1 MNNTPLISLIM
12 SVYNGEEYLSETLD
26 SILAQ
31 DFPDWEL
38 IAVNDCSTDSTRNI
52 LEEYAKKD
60 GRIKVLNN
68 EKNLKLPSSLNKAL
82 LDSCGKYAARMDADD
97 ICLPDRLSKQYDFM
111 ERNPDADISS
121 PRYMTLKDGKVRS
134 GGGGG
139 KCDTDSVRALLLVT
153 NPVLHPGVIAKS
165 EVMKKLL
172 YDTTRTCTEDLE
184 LWTRAAAL
192 GYKIKIQDEYL
203 LIYRLHEKQI
213 THTTLSRQHT
223 EVLEIQRKYFSALLE
238 PMTNDLEMFYISGI
252 YFREQP
258 DIDKFR
264 SFFDFVR
271 SCNSKTK
278 SLRDSDIKYAAL
290 EILAEYKRCGMPKGD
305 ILKGILYLGTLF
317 CTSELCKRKK
327 RARLD
332 GKKCITAAQSI
343 GYSKSGG
350 SGEFPSFS
358 K

>member
-172 YDTTRTCTEDLE
+172 YDTTSTSTEDLE

-238 PMTNDLEMFYISGI
+238 PMTNDLEKFYISGI

-317 CTSELCKRKK
+317 CASELCKRKK